1 MPILFCNIGWMKH
14 YEGIT
19 ESDAIAR
26 GGSYVDK
33 HGMGHEVFNFLPL
46 RGTLYGYVQAK
57 GQIHITKLGAAAD
70 DAFVDG
76 VTVVWTATRPKG
88 GTVVVGWYRNARVYR
103 HYEETPNP
111 GAARVSRGVNHHNI
125 RCRAGEAT
133 LLPED
138 QRNLDLPTGTG
149 GRGQSPL
156 WYADSEPGLAFKAQI
171 RRLIK
176 EGRPASKPHRR
187 GAPDVKRN
195 KLVEMAGMEV
205 VTAHY
210 HDLGYEVTW
219 VHDENKGWDI
229 EATSGRTKLRIEVKG
244 MSLGAPRI
252 ELTPNEYRAFLDKDV
267 RYRLAIVTNAL
278 STSPNLA
285 IMSFNGRSQRWEVE
299 GQPKAKVLTE
309 VVSAARI
316 TIA

>member
-1 MPILFCNIGWMKH
+1 MLFCNIGWMKH

-19 ESDAIAR
+19 ASDAIAR

-33 HGMGHEVFNFLPL
+33 HGMGHEVFNFLPH
-46 RGTLYGYVQAK
+46 RGWLYGYVQAK
-57 GQIHITKLGAAAD
+57 GQIHITKLGAAPD
-70 DAFVDG
+70 DDFVDG

-103 HYEETPNP
+103 HYQETPSP
-111 GAARVSRGVNHHNI
+111 GAARSSRGVKHHNI
-125 RCRAGEAT
+125 RCRAGDAT

-138 QRNLDLPTGTG
+138 QRNLDLPTGSG

-156 WYADSEPGLAFKAQI
+156 WYADSEPGLAFQEHV

-176 EGRPASKPHRR
+176 EGRPTPQPRRR
-187 GAPDVKRN
+187 GAPDVERN

-210 HDLGYEVTW
+210 RELGYTVKW
-219 VHDENKGWDI
+219 VHNENKGWDI
-229 EATSGRTKLRIEVKG
+229 EATSGRTKLNIEVKG
-244 MSLGAPRI
+244 LSQGAQQI
-252 ELTPNEYRAFLDKDV
+252 ELTPNEYRAFLETDV

-278 STSPNLA
+278 SKAPRLS

-299 GQPKAKVLTE
+299 GKPKAKVSTKE
-309 VVSAARI
+309 VIAARI
-316 TIA
+316 TIV